1 MLVVDV
7 LVVVAATVGAG
18 VMSCTVVGEAA
29 VEGLVG
35 AAGVTSIVV
44 GETVIKSAV
53 VGIGV
58 DGPAVPSV
66 TKLVLVFVDQ
76 TTVGMEVESWSRL
89 EVAVL
94 FVEWWIPVVVS
105 AVVGPT
111 DAVAAVVRA
120 AVVVLGESTT
130 VGFIVVTPSFLV

>member
-1 MLVVDV
+1 
-7 LVVVAATVGAG
+7 
-18 VMSCTVVGEAA
+18 MSCTVVGEAA
-29 VEGLVG
+29 VEALVG

-44 GETVIKSAV
+44 GETVIRSAV

-94 FVEWWIPVVVS
+94 FV
-105 AVVGPT
+105 
-111 DAVAAVVRA
+111 
-120 AVVVLGESTT
+120 
-130 VGFIVVTPSFLV
+130 